1 MLVLTILSEALV
13 FVGLL
18 FQFLLVVE
26 WNERSSKV
34 PQCSLKN
41 YNETNRIL
49 PFSVTGF
56 NTFLTLENREGLF
69 RGFMVTSQS
78 RSLLRKGFLIFILN
92 YSMAKGASK
101 LPNRT
106 RSLSSMQVCS
116 LTSVLPS
123 SI

>member
-78 RSLLRKGFLIFILN
+78 RDRK
-92 YSMAKGASK
+92 
-101 LPNRT
+101 
-106 RSLSSMQVCS
+106 
-116 LTSVLPS
+116 SVV
-123 SI
+123 